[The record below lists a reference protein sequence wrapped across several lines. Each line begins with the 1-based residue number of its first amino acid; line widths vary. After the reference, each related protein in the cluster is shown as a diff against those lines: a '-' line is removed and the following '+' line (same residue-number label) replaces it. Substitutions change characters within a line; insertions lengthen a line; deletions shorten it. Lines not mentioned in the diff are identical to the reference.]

1 MIIIKSH
8 KCSSEKIR
16 NDYPGAVIIDVT
28 SHAKDEFIRL
38 SPFYPLGGIPVPFS
52 PGWSASCVESIW
64 QGLKDYESVGTDTKL
79 FTNTSMKNLKRT
91 TRRFGRLKGHRKGV
105 GSSELLNYVEA
116 RKLLYLPTYKWVLEN
131 KVSREV
137 NRIRELSSRNTVILL
152 DYTTNPNVE
161 DASSPLSHAALIKAY
176 IEGTYPSFDVPGLPT
191 PERVTDTGE
200 TVSFMVGQR
209 VKHPKFGEGT
219 VTFTEGERVKVAF
232 DTDGEKLLAAPLCQ
246 TPMRIINP

>member
-1 MIIIKSH
+1 MILVKSH
-8 KCSSEKIR
+8 KCSIDKMQK
-16 NDYPGAVIIDVT
+16 DYPDAVIIDVT

-105 GSSELLNYVEA
+105 GSRELLNYVEA
-116 RKLLYLPTYKWVLEN
+116 RKLLYLPTYKWVLDN

-137 NRIRELSSRNTVILL
+137 NRIRELSSRQTVILL
-152 DYTTNPNVE
+152 DYATNPNVE

-176 IEGTYPSFDVPGLPT
+176 IEGAYPDCENLGYSQEEPAGEPSLPF
-191 PERVTDTGE
+191 R
-200 TVSFMVGQR
+200 VGQR
-209 VKHPKFGEGT
+209 VSHPVFGEG
-219 VTFTEGERVKVAF
+219 VITFMEGERALINF
-232 DTDGEKLLAAPLCQ
+232 DKEGEKLMAYRYARLSLA
-246 TPMRIINP
+246 